1 MMSMAG
7 VTRPGPPMRI
17 EITRACYLNGEAQ
30 PVGTVIEVPDL
41 LARELIHNGKA
52 TVVAEPQKSAG
63 RRKAADPVD

>member
-7 VTRPGPPMRI
+7 VTRPGPPMKI

-30 PVGTVIEVPDL
+30 PVGTQLEVPDL

-52 TVVAEPQKSAG
+52 VPAAEKP
-63 RRKAADPVD
+63 AAKPRATRPAD